1 MSKELEYK
9 LPLSH
14 VIADYNVHLDNVL
27 KDPKITEE
35 DKKDIK
41 SQRL

>member
-14 VIADYNVHLDNVL
+14 IIADYDVKLDNVL
-27 KDPKITEE
+27 NDPHITEE
-35 DKKDIK
+35 DKTDIK
-41 SQRL
+41 S